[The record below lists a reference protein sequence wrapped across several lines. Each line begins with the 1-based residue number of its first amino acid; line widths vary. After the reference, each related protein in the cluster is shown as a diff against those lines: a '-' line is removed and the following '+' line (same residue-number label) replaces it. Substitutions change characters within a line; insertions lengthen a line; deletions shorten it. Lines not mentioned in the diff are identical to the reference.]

1 MKFLLRPMGVPGDN
15 VAMSHTDTQ
24 ADDPLAHAIEK
35 FHAAW
40 CKGQGHAAA
49 NCAKTPTNDIPHGFF
64 PWFCGPQKLG
74 YLSAARARLLAQHL
88 KHTRLQAE
96 RLDWDAG
103 HWSVG
108 SRSDALQ
115 QALLTLREA
124 GHLPGWRDETF
135 SFLET
140 GSERPFVRAERAGFY
155 FLGMRSEAVHV
166 NGVTADGRMW
176 IARRSVNKAVD
187 PGLLDNLCAGGL
199 GADEAPLQALTR
211 ELFEEAGLHLQA
223 AHNLRYA
230 GSVNVG
236 RVREGGWHEER
247 LRVYNLL
254 LAAGEQPV
262 NQDGEVQDFQLLEA
276 AEIARLIAGGQFTPD
291 AAAAISQGLLTQG

>member
-1 MKFLLRPMGVPGDN
+1 MVHADTSDSDALASAVGHFR
-15 VAMSHTDTQ
+15 VA
-24 ADDPLAHAIEK
+24 
-35 FHAAW
+35 W
-40 CKGQGHAAA
+40 VKGQSEAAA
-49 NCAKTPTNDIPHGFF
+49 RRTATPSNEVPQDFLT
-64 PWFCGPQKLG
+64 WFCGPQKLG
-74 YLSAARARLLAQHL
+74 YLSTARARLLAHHL
-88 KHTRLQAE
+88 QPTRLQAD

-103 HWSVG
+103 SWSVG

-135 SFLET
+135 RFLET
-140 GSERPFVRAERAGFY
+140 DSERTFVRAERAGFY
-155 FLGMRSEAVHV
+155 FLGMRSDAVHV

-176 IARRSVNKAVD
+176 IARRSTSKTVD
-187 PGLLDNLCAGGL
+187 PGLFDNLCAGGL
-199 GADEAPLQALTR
+199 GADETPMQAVVR

-223 AHNLRYA
+223 AHSLRYA
-230 GSVNVG
+230 GSVSVG

-254 LAAGEQPV
+254 LAAGEQPT

-276 AEIARLIAGGQFTPD
+276 TQIARLIASGQFTPD
-291 AAAAISQGLLTQG
+291 AAAAINQGLLTRG

>member
-1 MKFLLRPMGVPGDN
+1 MP
-15 VAMSHTDTQ
+15 HTDTQ
-24 ADDPLAHAIEK
+24 AGDTLAHAIEQ
-35 FHAAW
+35 FHVAW
-40 CKGQGHAAA
+40 CKGQGQAAA
-49 NCAKTPTNDIPHGFF
+49 KSATTPSNNIPPGFL

-74 YLSAARARLLAQHL
+74 YLSTARARVLVHHL
-88 KHTRLQAE
+88 QHTRLRTD

-103 HWSVG
+103 TWSVG

-124 GHLPGWRDETF
+124 GHLPGWRGETF
-135 SFLET
+135 RFLET
-140 GSERPFVRAERAGFY
+140 DSERTFVRAERVGFY
-155 FLGMRSEAVHV
+155 FLGMRSDAVHV
-166 NGVTADGRMW
+166 NGLTADGRMW
-176 IARRSVNKAVD
+176 IARRSANKAVD

-199 GADEAPLQALTR
+199 GADETPVQAVTR

-223 AHNLRYA
+223 SHSLRYA

-254 LAAGEQPV
+254 LATGELPA

-276 AEIARLIAGGQFTPD
+276 AQIARLIAGGQFTPD
-291 AAAAISQGLLTQG
+291 AAAAISQGLLTRG

>member
-1 MKFLLRPMGVPGDN
+1 MGFL
-15 VAMSHTDTQ
+15 S
-24 ADDPLAHAIEK
+24 
-35 FHAAW
+35 
-40 CKGQGHAAA
+40 
-49 NCAKTPTNDIPHGFF
+49 
-64 PWFCGPQKLG
+64 
-74 YLSAARARLLAQHL
+74 SARARLIAQSLPHA
-88 KHTRLQAE
+88 RLNTD

-103 HWSVG
+103 NWSVDQ
-108 SRSDALQ
+108 RSEALQ
-115 QALLTLREA
+115 SMLLTLRDT
-124 GHLPGWRDETF
+124 GHLPGWRGETF

-140 GSERPFVRAERAGFY
+140 NSERPFLRAERAGFY
-155 FLGMRSEAVHV
+155 FLGMRSDAVHV

-176 IARRSVNKAVD
+176 IARRSANKAVD

-199 GADEAPLQALTR
+199 GADEAPLQAVTR

-254 LAAGEQPV
+254 LATGERPA

-291 AAAAISQGLLTQG
+291 AAAAISQGLLTRG